1 MVTMTSQK
9 FTERLEGVF
18 PPVVTP
24 FNRRGDIDE
33 GAFRSNLQRYTNIGL
48 AGVVVAGSNG
58 EAPHLT
64 EAERLRLVEIARAV
78 VPSPELVIAGTGLD
92 GTAQTLKLSR
102 EAVARGADAV
112 LVLPPA
118 YYRSAM
124 RPDTLEAHFRVVA
137 DGLRRPLLIYSIPQ
151 CTGFALEPGVIAKL
165 SRHPNIPG
173 MKESSGKIDFDSAII
188 AKTRPK
194 FRLLLGSAV
203 AFLQGLKAGAC
214 GAVLSQANFVPQLC
228 IGIYEAFRQNDFKTA
243 EHLQARLLTL
253 VREVTG
259 PHGVAGVKVALDLC
273 GYRGGDPRLPLQPL
287 GSAVRRRVAAALKR
301 ACAGLD
307 A

>member
-1 MVTMTSQK
+1 MSHQEFVK
-9 FTERLEGVF
+9 HLEGVF

-33 GAFRSNLQRYTNIGL
+33 SAFRSNLERNTKIGL

-64 EAERLRLVEIARAV
+64 ERERLRLVEIARAV
-78 VPSPELVIAGTGLD
+78 VCPPELVIAGTGLD
-92 GTAQTLKLSR
+92 ATAQTLKLSR

-124 RPDTLEAHFRVVA
+124 QPNILEAHFRAVA

-151 CTGFALEPGVIAKL
+151 CTGFTLDPGMIAKL
-165 SRHPNIPG
+165 SRHSNIPG
-173 MKESSGKIDFDSAII
+173 MKESSGKLDFDRVILEKS
-188 AKTRPK
+188 RPK
-194 FRLLLGSAV
+194 FRLLVGSAL
-203 AFLQGLKAGAC
+203 AFLDGLKTGAC
-214 GAVLSQANFVPQLC
+214 GGVLSQANFVPQLC
-228 IGIYEAFRQNDFKTA
+228 IGIFEAFRQNDLKTA
-243 EHLQARLLTL
+243 AQLQGRLLSL
-253 VREVTG
+253 IQEVTG
-259 PHGVAGVKVALDLC
+259 PYGVAGVKAALDAC
-273 GYRGGDPRLPLQPL
+273 EYRGGDPRLPLQPL
-287 GSAVRRRVAAALKR
+287 SPAARRRIGAAVKR

-307 A
+307 V